1 VPPRAEVTFGRS
13 VTYALENMRPLLKMR
28 TDPVWQTRATW
39 GGAHVGTA
47 TAGHVEATGRAAT
60 FFRPVAE
67 AATRLRA
74 IAKCGTPLKKRRW
87 IVSAELAAN
96 IRRRAHAAKL
106 LTQCHIP
113 VGHTSAMHW
122 IVRPN
127 SHPIDAY

>member
-1 VPPRAEVTFGRS
+1 MPPRAEVTFGCS
-13 VTYALENMRPLLKMR
+13 VAYALEGMRLLLNTR

-67 AATRLRA
+67 AAARLRA
-74 IAKCGTPLKKRRW
+74 IAKCATPLKRRW

-96 IRRRAHAAKL
+96 IRRGAHAAKL

-113 VGHTSAMHW
+113 VGHTSAMYW